1 MEDIKDL
8 TETIVE
14 EKVEELKSLLN
25 ELSEWKDQMNSRIIK
40 TYKDVDDLNKK
51 FHDVA
56 VSFITKEEKYDIRKL
71 DLKKKTL

>member
-1 MEDIKDL
+1 MEDLKDL

-14 EKVEELKSLLN
+14 EKVEELKKLLN
-25 ELSEWKDQMNSRIIK
+25 EMGEWKDNMNSRITK
-40 TYKDVDDLNKK
+40 THKEVSALNKK

-56 VSFITKEEKYDIRKL
+56 VSFITKEEKYDIRNL